1 MESGRRVSPPRCEA
15 SVEDCNG
22 DGCVCACV
30 CVCVRA
36 CVRVR
41 VHVCLSVGGRQL
53 HQSSV
58 RRHLP
63 PSHLQEKVAEVLWG
77 EGGRLDELAEV

>member
-1 MESGRRVSPPRCEA
+1 MR
-15 SVEDCNG
+15 
-22 DGCVCACV
+22 V
-30 CVCVRA
+30 CVCVRVCA
-36 CVRVR
+36 CACVRVRVR

-58 RRHLP
+58 RRQLP
-63 PSHLQEKVAEVLWG
+63 PSHLQEKVADVFWG

>member
-1 MESGRRVSPPRCEA
+1 MATDACVH
-15 SVEDCNG
+15 
-22 DGCVCACV
+22 VCAC
-30 CVCVRA
+30 A
-36 CVRVR
+36 CERVRVR

-63 PSHLQEKVAEVLWG
+63 PSHLQEKVAERMSCG
-77 EGGRLDELAEV
+77 EREAALTSSPRCSRSIAASLAEI

>member
-1 MESGRRVSPPRCEA
+1 MA
-15 SVEDCNG
+15 DA
-22 DGCVCACV
+22 CVHMCAC
-30 CVCVRA
+30 A
-36 CVRVR
+36 CERVRVR

-63 PSHLQEKVAEVLWG
+63 PSHLQEKVAEVMSCGG

>member
-1 MESGRRVSPPRCEA
+1 MESGRRVSPPRIEA
-15 SVEDCNG
+15 SIEDCNA
-22 DGCVCACV
+22 CVHVCAC
-30 CVCVRA
+30 A
-36 CVRVR
+36 CERVRVR

-77 EGGRLDELAEV
+77 EGGRLDELAKV